1 MSIPNQPLCAHRR
14 GVGEKHRTRG
24 VAERAQAAH
33 EVLPPNLRPVRDQ
46 DAVRVVHASA
56 EVEDDIGNE
65 VHVHEELDPPVA
77 VSDLSLHVKPHAQ
90 RHHDGHV
97 QQEKGLAEVPDL
109 AEPSFRVDEPDL
121 FAVLLRGAADPDHG
135 EIVALRQQRR
145 LRRLSAHCTQRTA
158 SAAAYGER
166 WQRAGTA
173 NGAGGSCVGL
183 AAHGSVAPHPRSPP
197 SWPPSRTPLST
208 GPASQAPCTAPPQA
222 SATRAARSSFSAP
235 RRSSCGSFTSCAAR
249 HCQPSLL
256 ARTRSGGAERPAAAR
271 AGRPA

>member
-1 MSIPNQPLCAHRR
+1 M
-14 GVGEKHRTRG
+14 RTGAESAKSTAR

-46 DAVRVVHASA
+46 DAVRVIHASA

-173 NGAGGSCVGL
+173 NGAGGSVFGGARFRCPASSLSAVL
-183 AAHGSVAPHPRSPP
+183 AAVSKATIDGSGVPGTVYCP
-197 SWPPSRTPLST
+197 SS
-208 GPASQAPCTAPPQA
+208 GICAA
-222 SATRAARSSFSAP
+222 RAARSSFSAAAKEQLRQLHILRCSALP
-235 RRSSCGSFTSCAAR
+235 AVSAGAHEVGRGRAACRS
-249 HCQPSLL
+249 
-256 ARTRSGGAERPAAAR
+256 SGGAACLGAGAR
-271 AGRPA
+271 RAP

>member
-1 MSIPNQPLCAHRR
+1 MRT
-14 GVGEKHRTRG
+14 GESAESTAR

-33 EVLPPNLRPVRDQ
+33 DVFPPNLRPVRDQ
-46 DAVRVVHASA
+46 DAVRVVHTSA
-56 EVEDDIGNE
+56 EVEDDVRDE

-77 VSDLSLHVKPHAQ
+77 VSDLSLHVEPHAQ

-145 LRRLSAHCTQRTA
+145 LRRLPAHCTQRTA

-173 NGAGGSCVGL
+173 NGAGGRCGFGGARFRCPASSL
-183 AAHGSVAPHPRSPP
+183 AAVLAAVSNATIDGSGVPGTVYCP
-197 SWPPSRTPLST
+197 SS
-208 GPASQAPCTAPPQA
+208 GICAA
-222 SATRAARSSFSAP
+222 RAARSSFSAAAKEQLRQLHILRCSALP
-235 RRSSCGSFTSCAAR
+235 AVSAGAHEAGRGRAACRSSVGAA
-249 HCQPSLL
+249 CLGTG
-256 ARTRSGGAERPAAAR
+256 ARR
-271 AGRPA
+271 AP